1 MLSIFEEAAQKSYSF
16 PCVIIVLLD
25 KLTQLFAGQ
34 LPYKLI
40 LLRYFTEDD
49 EGSSDQM
56 LVPRI
61 CSVLGQF
68 HENIFSSLNFV
79 DCCCKFMKIVSG
91 RLGGVGPQLEMEKEF

>member
-1 MLSIFEEAAQKSYSF
+1 
-16 PCVIIVLLD
+16 
-25 KLTQLFAGQ
+25 

-56 LVPRI
+56 LVEPRTY
-61 CSVLGQF
+61 SVLGQF

-91 RLGGVGPQLEMEKEF
+91 RQAGWCGPQTRDGNGILGYVQ

>member
-1 MLSIFEEAAQKSYSF
+1 MIYY
-16 PCVIIVLLD
+16 CIHD
-25 KLTQLFAGQ
+25 
-34 LPYKLI
+34 YYI

-56 LVPRI
+56 LVEPRI

-91 RLGGVGPQLEMEKEF
+91 KLVGVVPQLEMEKEF